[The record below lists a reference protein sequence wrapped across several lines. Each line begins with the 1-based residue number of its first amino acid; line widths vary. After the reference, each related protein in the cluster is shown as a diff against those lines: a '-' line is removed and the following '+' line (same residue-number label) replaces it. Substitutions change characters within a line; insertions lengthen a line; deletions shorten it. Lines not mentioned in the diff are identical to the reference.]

1 MVSFSPLLLVCK
13 AINRRSRTQAQLMN
27 PCLSQC
33 LPRDREGGSRLLVQS
48 PSCLRAPVQ
57 LPALPQQPQP
67 RQPGALPGRAAEEH
81 HCPQIQ
87 PWWGQ
92 LGQLGGSGCPPNG
105 ASQGCDP
112 LHTHHS
118 TARLGAQS
126 LELFFPRL
134 WGYF

>member
-1 MVSFSPLLLVCK
+1 MVSFSPLFLVCK
-13 AINRRSRTQAQLMN
+13 AINHRSRTQAQLMN

-33 LPRDREGGSRLLVQS
+33 FPRDREGGSRLLVQS
-48 PSCLRAPVQ
+48 PSCLRTPVQ

-67 RQPGALPGRAAEEH
+67 RQPGLSQGELQRSITALKSSHGGDSRAS
-81 HCPQIQ
+81 
-87 PWWGQ
+87 W
-92 LGQLGGSGCPPNG
+92 GGSGCPPNG

-118 TARLGAQS
+118 VARLGAQS